1 MILLKRTVEI
11 WNIILAY
18 SWRQPNRNFYIS
30 PETSAVPIN
39 LTWRNSFLIMHLI
52 IFIHLTALYCR
63 LPSASS
69 APNKHVEAHPFS
81 IPFQSF
87 HSTSTFLSTKTPV
100 SAENRKAMFQ
110 RLPFCFFNSA
120 RASSHRKYP
129 KRTGERRDFVY
140 VLLNMSKNLL
150 QQTYFRIYVSPDM
163 YGIIWD
169 MVDKYEWTF
178 NPRALVHDVWSVWL
192 QDQNIIRKPSRF
204 NQSLNDHIWVPSQ
217 NWKIKYNI

>member
-110 RLPFCFFNSA
+110 RLPFICFFNSA
-120 RASSHRKYP
+120 RASSQEANP
-129 KRTGERRDFVY
+129 KRTRCSGGTVYY
-140 VLLNMSKNLL
+140 VLLKMSK
-150 QQTYFRIYVSPDM
+150 YVATKHIQDLCISGYVWYHLR
-163 YGIIWD
+163 YGW
-169 MVDKYEWTF
+169 
-178 NPRALVHDVWSVWL
+178 
-192 QDQNIIRKPSRF
+192 
-204 NQSLNDHIWVPSQ
+204 
-217 NWKIKYNI
+217 

>member
-39 LTWRNSFLIMHLI
+39 LTLRNSFLIMHLI

-100 SAENRKAMFQ
+100 SAENRKSMFQ

-120 RASSHRKYP
+120 RASSQEANP
-129 KRTGERRDFVY
+129 KNYRWFGGNCICHVEHVKICC
-140 VLLNMSKNLL
+140 NKH
-150 QQTYFRIYVSPDM
+150 I
-163 YGIIWD
+163 
-169 MVDKYEWTF
+169 
-178 NPRALVHDVWSVWL
+178 
-192 QDQNIIRKPSRF
+192 QDQRNLRICMVQYHLRYG
-204 NQSLNDHIWVPSQ
+204 W
-217 NWKIKYNI
+217 